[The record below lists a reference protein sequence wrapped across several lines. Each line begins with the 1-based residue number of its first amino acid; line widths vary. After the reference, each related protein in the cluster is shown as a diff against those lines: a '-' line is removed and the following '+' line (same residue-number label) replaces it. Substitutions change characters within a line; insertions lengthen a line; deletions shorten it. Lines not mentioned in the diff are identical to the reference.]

1 MKKKKNDDSML
12 RGSTLERM
20 ALSEW
25 MNVVSGNECTGLM
38 PSLPID
44 FEEAEAYS
52 EIYDVPVSKSQG
64 ETTHSDDKKR

>member
-1 MKKKKNDDSML
+1 MEKKKNDESMP
-12 RGSTLERM
+12 RGSMLERM
-20 ALSEW
+20 ALGEW

-52 EIYDVPVSKSQG
+52 EIYDVPVSESQG
-64 ETTHSDDKKR
+64 EKIDSDDKKR